1 MDLLKMSC
9 RAVVLALATTC
20 LVLTASVS
28 QAEEFKVFQSEEY
41 GFSLEYPATW
51 VKVDRPKGNYYV
63 QFQAPDLTDNFRNKI
78 HVAAHE
84 PVKDPLKAY
93 LQEFRSAIK
102 DLQQKPDKKSQET
115 QQVRILDEGPF
126 KCDVSGAHY
135 FFIQAYEE
143 KLKIWMDIVIVFYK
157 HEQTLLRISCL
168 APSSVMEKMQPIFNQ
183 VLVSVR
189 FPGGEQPSATA
200 PKPPAP
206 APATSRQPAQREVA
220 PPPPPRPTPAESS
233 VGGEPQPRSQPQEVE
248 PAPERTPRVQPA
260 PAPKPVGPR
269 GPARG
274 SERPGLGIVD

>member
-9 RAVVLALATTC
+9 RAVVLALATSC

-28 QAEEFKVFQSEEY
+28 RAEDFKVFQSEEY

-84 PVKDPLKAY
+84 PVKDALKSY

-102 DLQQKPDKKSQET
+102 DLQGKSDKKSQET
-115 QQVRILDEGPF
+115 QQVRIMDEGPF
-126 KCDVSGAHY
+126 KCDVPGAHY
-135 FFIQAYEE
+135 FFIQAYED

-168 APSSVMEKMQPIFNQ
+168 APSSVMEKMQPVFNH

-189 FPGGEQPSATA
+189 FSGAEQPAATA
-200 PKPPAP
+200 PQPAP
-206 APATSRQPAQREVA
+206 PPATSRQPAQREVA
-220 PPPPPRPTPAESS
+220 PPPPPARPTPAESS
-233 VGGEPQPRSQPQEVE
+233 VGGQAQPRTRPEEVE
-248 PAPERTPRVQPA
+248 PAPERTQRMQPA
-260 PAPKPVGPR
+260 PAPKPAGPR

-274 SERPGLGIVD
+274 TERPGLGIVD